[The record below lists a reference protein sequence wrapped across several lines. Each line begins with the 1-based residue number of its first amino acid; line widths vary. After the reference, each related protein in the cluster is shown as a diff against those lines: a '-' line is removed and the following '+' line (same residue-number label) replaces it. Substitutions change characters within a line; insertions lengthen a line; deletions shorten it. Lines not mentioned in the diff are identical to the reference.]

1 MEATIEQA
9 KELINLYYEMEFE
22 DKKEVDFSD
31 LSNIE
36 IACTDFFDEETGK
49 EYVVQVAVDLIN
61 FSLITYID
69 GNSIIEK
76 NYESLDALITSEL
89 EWLNFEALVSLPEEI
104 IDKIHDNE
112 TDNEA
117 IKELDRYEAEYGAD
131 GIRALKNS
139 INCLIVK

>member
-117 IKELDRYEAEYGAD
+117 IKELDRY
-131 GIRALKNS
+131 
-139 INCLIVK
+139 